1 MTDFDKIKTAV
12 TTNDRERQNSLR
24 NNLNVL
30 IIENINLSNKMRFYE
45 LFSISIEKISR
56 KSYVKI
62 YCRGNQIKRNQD

>member
-45 LFSISIEKISR
+45 LFSI
-56 KSYVKI
+56 
-62 YCRGNQIKRNQD
+62 